1 MQWTWN
7 FKSLINDNHSFYS
20 TAQNNLFDTEIQI
33 PARKEEVNME
43 KGKVHYEQT
52 ITDGKNVSQFIV
64 YENGNMTCS
73 VTEIEKTKSAK
84 E

>member
-1 MQWTWN
+1 
-7 FKSLINDNHSFYS
+7 
-20 TAQNNLFDTEIQI
+20 
-33 PARKEEVNME
+33 ME